1 MSKGIS
7 KIQIEKAFRDLDDED
22 INDNFVGVFP
32 ANHINR
38 FIDYKTMILD
48 KKGKYPFIIANTDS
62 SDKDGTH
69 WCIIMDIN
77 PKTDLF
83 LSD

>member
-7 KIQIEKAFRDLDDED
+7 NIQIEKSFKDLDDEE

-38 FIDYKTMILD
+38 FIDYKTMILE
-48 KKGKYPFIIANTDS
+48 KKRRISFYYCK
-62 SDKDGTH
+62 H
-69 WCIIMDIN
+69 
-77 PKTDLF
+77 
-83 LSD
+83 